1 MKKNYLFGMLALA
14 AMTMVGCSND
24 EVVNDYSQDNAIQF
38 GTYVGRGA
46 ESRAHVIDTKTLGT
60 EGFGVFAYYHEGENN
75 TPGAFSSASTPDFM
89 YNEQVTNTG
98 NWDETNGFDTDW
110 TYDPV
115 KYWPNNANDR
125 VSFFAYAPWQQTT
138 PETGDNF
145 NFNEN
150 TGLPTIEF
158 TVNGT
163 VKDQQ
168 DLLWAAPKMNVQK
181 QKIEENVEFEF
192 KHALSRIGFEVQ
204 TMIDKVN
211 PDGVDDDKEG
221 NVDDDDNTGN
231 GKELD
236 VATTV
241 VVKQV
246 TLNGAFSTT
255 GTLTWV
261 EDNNGGYTA
270 SIIGDAEEN
279 TTYTLTSENFNSNE
293 EHSLGAKD
301 EKYSVEG
308 QSVDETEAPLN
319 NSESYIMIIPKNFE
333 NGDNLTIEVIYDVVT
348 ADSSLPKGYSAV
360 TNKISS
366 TFDNIEFKVG
376 YAYKFSLHL
385 GLTTVKLAAQVAPW
399 EEQQGE
405 DWAVNL
411 PLNTTTVG
419 GNN

>member
-1 MKKNYLFGMLALA
+1 MKKNYLFGMFALA

-38 GTYVGRGA
+38 GTYVGRDA
-46 ESRAHVIDTKTLGT
+46 SSRAHVIDNDVLAK
-60 EGFGVFAYYHEGENN
+60 EGFGVFAYYHEG
-75 TPGAFSSASTPDFM
+75 TDVQADAFSEASEPDFM
-89 YNEQVTNTG
+89 YNQWVHGVATTTGEGESATTTYSTEQ
-98 NWDETNGFDTDW
+98 W

-150 TGLPTIEF
+150 TGLPTIKF
-158 TVNGT
+158 TVNET
-163 VKDQQ
+163 VIDQQ

-270 SIIGDAEEN
+270 SIIGDAE
-279 TTYTLTSENFNSNE
+279 
-293 EHSLGAKD
+293 
-301 EKYSVEG
+301 
-308 QSVDETEAPLN
+308 
-319 NSESYIMIIPKNFE
+319 
-333 NGDNLTIEVIYDVVT
+333 
-348 ADSSLPKGYSAV
+348 
-360 TNKISS
+360 
-366 TFDNIEFKVG
+366 
-376 YAYKFSLHL
+376 
-385 GLTTVKLAAQVAPW
+385 
-399 EEQQGE
+399 
-405 DWAVNL
+405 
-411 PLNTTTVG
+411 
-419 GNN
+419 